1 MDKEVKRYIEKQ
13 QPPQQEILKKVR
25 GLILETIPDC
35 DEKTAW
41 GVVALAGGKFYIAAL
56 KNKVHVGFAIN
67 GLSKEEISLF
77 EGSGKTMRHIKI
89 HSLSD
94 IDEKK
99 LVKLIKMV
107 DKKAVCHPE
116 ESTLCGS

>member
-1 MDKEVKRYIEKQ
+1 MDENVQKYIEKQ
-13 QPPQQEILKKVR
+13 KSPQKEILKKVR
-25 GLILETIPDC
+25 NIILETLPDC
-35 DEKTAW
+35 DEKAAW
-41 GVVALAGGKFYIAAL
+41 GVAVFAGGKFYIAAL

-67 GLSKEEISLF
+67 GLSKEEISQF

-94 IDEKK
+94 IDDKK

-107 DKKAVCHPE
+107 DKKVVCLPD
-116 ESTLCGS
+116 

>member
-1 MDKEVKRYIEKQ
+1 MDKEVKKYIEKQ
-13 QPPQQEILKKVR
+13 EPQQQQIIKKVR
-25 GLILETIPDC
+25 GLILETLADC

-41 GVVALAGGKFYIAAL
+41 GAVVFAGSKFYIAAL

-89 HSLSD
+89 YSLAD

-107 DKKAVCHPE
+107 DEKVVCN
-116 ESTLCGS
+116 SC

>member
-1 MDKEVKRYIEKQ
+1 MDEEVEKYIEKQ
-13 QPPQQEILKKVR
+13 QAPQKEILKKVR
-25 GLILETIPDC
+25 NLILESLTDC
-35 DEKTAW
+35 EEKAAW
-41 GVVALAGGKFYIAAL
+41 GVVTFAGGKFYIAAL

-67 GLSKEEISLF
+67 GLSKEEISQF

-89 HSLSD
+89 YSLLD

-107 DKKAVCHPE
+107 DKKAICH
-116 ESTLCGS
+116 LD

>member
-13 QPPQQEILKKVR
+13 QPQQQNILKKVR
-25 GLILETIPDC
+25 KLILETLPDC
-35 DEKTAW
+35 DEQTAW
-41 GVVALAGGKFYIAAL
+41 GVVVFARGRFYIAAL

-89 HSLSD
+89 HSLAD

-99 LVKLIKMV
+99 MVQLIKIV
-107 DKKAVCHPE
+107 YEKAVCNP
-116 ESTLCGS
+116 C

>member
-1 MDKEVKRYIEKQ
+1 MDKEVEKYIEKQ
-13 QPPQQEILKKVR
+13 QAPQKEILKKVR
-25 GLILETIPDC
+25 DLILETIPGC

-41 GVVALAGGKFYIAAL
+41 GVVAFSGGKFYIAAL

-67 GLSKEEISLF
+67 GLSKKEISQF

-99 LVKLIKMV
+99 VANLIKMV
-107 DKKAVCHPE
+107 DKKAVCHPD
-116 ESTLCGS
+116 